1 MSRTLKLDIKET
13 AEELKTLLKKE
24 NSAQVKEKIHA
35 LYLLKSGTV
44 TTLEGLSELLVRN
57 QSTIYRW
64 FEKYKILGLPG
75 LLKLYKPAGRS
86 LSIRPDALEK
96 LKQKLSEPAG
106 FKSYGEIQSWLKSDC
121 NVEVD
126 YHAVYRTVR
135 YKLQAKLK
143 EPRPSSTKKDDEEV
157 ELFKTNLPNLVNL
170 AQTMWSWQSGEFK
183 PPMAVRYWCQDEARL
198 GLKTVTG
205 KKITLPGVKPI
216 GLVQWPRQAFYL
228 YGIFEPATGESF
240 FYEFS
245 TVDTDCFQIFLN
257 LFAQQ
262 YSDSLNIIHLD
273 RGGFHIG
280 NQLEIPTN
288 VVLLFQPAHSPE
300 LNPAER
306 VWEYIR
312 AKLRWLN
319 FDNLNQIRGFVDEI
333 LKKMTRDIIF
343 CLTGWNYI
351 LNAVNLALT

>member
-1 MSRTLKLDIKET
+1 MSRTLQLDIKET

-24 NSAQVKEKIHA
+24 SSAQVKEKIHA

-44 TTLEGLSELLVRN
+44 TTLEGLSELLVRD

-64 FEKYKILGLPG
+64 FEKYKTLGLPG

-86 LSIRPDALEK
+86 LSIPPDALEK
-96 LKQKLSEPAG
+96 LKQKLSDPVG

-121 NVEVD
+121 DVEVD

-157 ELFKTNLPNLVNL
+157 ELFKTNLPQLVNL
-170 AQTMWSWQSGEFK
+170 AQILWSWKSGEFK
-183 PPMAVRYWCQDEARL
+183 PPMSMRYWCQDEARL
-198 GLKTVTG
+198 GLKTITG

-257 LFAQQ
+257 LFSQQ
-262 YSDSLNIIHLD
+262 YADSLNIIHLEQ
-273 RGGFHIG
+273 GGFHISKE
-280 NQLEIPTN
+280 LEIPQN

-312 AKLRWLN
+312 AELRWLN
-319 FDNLNQIRGFVDEI
+319 FANLNQLRDFVDEI
-333 LKKMTRDIIF
+333 LKKMTRNVISS
-343 CLTGWNYI
+343 LTGWNYI